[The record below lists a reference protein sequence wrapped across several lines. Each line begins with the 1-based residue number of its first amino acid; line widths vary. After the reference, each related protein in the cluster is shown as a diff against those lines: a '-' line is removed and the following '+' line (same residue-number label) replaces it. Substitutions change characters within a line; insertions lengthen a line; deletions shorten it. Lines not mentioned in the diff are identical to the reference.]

1 MKITRIENQKKRP
14 GRKSIFTAGEFAI
27 GVATDTL
34 IRFGLR
40 TGDEITEA
48 TLEKLSH
55 AEELLAAKNAALR
68 YLAIRPRTE
77 REIRDALRD
86 KEFSDRAALET
97 IASLKESRLL
107 DDASFA
113 RSYIRNA
120 LVLKPSGRVLLRQ
133 KLLLLGVERSLAE
146 EALDEVLTTGSELE
160 DAEKAARAFAAKKTR
175 ARSQGPEFRKKL
187 TAYLL
192 RRGYAW
198 EIVRQAVKK
207 ALKDDQGEGD
217 EF

>member
-1 MKITRIENQKKRP
+1 
-14 GRKSIFTAGEFAI
+14 
-27 GVATDTL
+27 ATDTL

-48 TLEKLSH
+48 TLQKLSH
-55 AEELLAAKNAALR
+55 AEEILAAKNAALR
-68 YLAIRPRTE
+68 YLAVRPRSE

-86 KEFSDRAALET
+86 KEFSDQVAAET

-107 DDASFA
+107 DDAAFA

-120 LVLKPSGRVLLRQ
+120 IVLKPSGRVLLRQ

-146 EALDEVLTTGSELE
+146 EALDEVLEKGTELDE
-160 DAEKAARAFAAKKTR
+160 AEKAARGFAAKKTR

-192 RRGYAW
+192 RRGYSW
-198 EIVRQAVKK
+198 EIVRQAAKK
-207 ALKDDQGEGD
+207 ALEDDKGGGD